1 MTADLRDDAA
11 VSFPNAYVPAVEAA
25 TCPKKYRFNCAQ
37 KAHAN
42 FTENHA
48 SFICLVMIA
57 GLKFPLLSAGLGALW
72 SVARL
77 LYLLGYTR
85 KANAEDGKG
94 RHWGTWWAGPHMIL
108 MGLAVASS
116 LTIV

>member
-1 MTADLRDDAA
+1 MTGDLRDAAA
-11 VSFPNAYVPAVEAA
+11 VPFPNAYALAAEAA
-25 TCPKKYRFNCAQ
+25 TSPKKYRFNCAQ

-48 SFICLVMIA
+48 SFMCLVLIA

-77 LYLLGYTR
+77 LYLVGYTR
-85 KANAEDGKG
+85 KENAEDGKG
-94 RHWGTWWAGPHMIL
+94 RHLGHGGQVHT
-108 MGLAVASS
+108 
-116 LTIV
+116 